1 MQVFEAVQLG
11 TRVLLTPLGP
21 HRIVDFKVIPAISR
35 RTFRTLTPAKL
46 D

>member
-1 MQVFEAVQLG
+1 MQVFEAVQVG

-21 HRIVDFKVIPAISR
+21 HRIVDFKVIPGISR
-35 RTFRTLTPAKL
+35 RTFQTLTPAKL